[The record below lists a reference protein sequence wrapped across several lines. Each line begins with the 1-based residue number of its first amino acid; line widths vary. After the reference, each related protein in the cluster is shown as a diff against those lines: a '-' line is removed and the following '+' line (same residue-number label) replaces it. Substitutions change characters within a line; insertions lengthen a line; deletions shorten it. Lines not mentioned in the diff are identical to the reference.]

1 MNINNK
7 LVSTFTAGA
16 LTIAISGLLNPA
28 MASTAGD
35 LDPTFGTASDGTPDG
50 IVNLSLGNGNDV
62 GKSVAVQHDGKVVV
76 VVVGVSEQNGSTN
89 IEVIRLRKDGSLDT
103 TFGTANDGTVDG
115 VVNIDLGPGNDVG
128 TGVAIDRKS
137 GKIVVSGYHT
147 VSGSSNMIAA
157 RLLKDG
163 TLDESFGT
171 ANDGTPNG
179 VVSISLGSGGDQA
192 NAVAVQQ
199 DGKIVLAGSSSSLG
213 THNIEVIRLK
223 KDGTLDT
230 KFGTGNDGTP
240 DGVVNIDLGIG
251 DDIGKSVALTPDGRI
266 VVAGDHTVNGS
277 TNMIVARLKKTGD
290 FDTKFGR
297 SNDGTPDGV
306 VNLSLGDGNDMA
318 NSVAVQKDGKIVVA
332 GSSVQGSS
340 SNIEVVRF
348 TRTGELDQHF
358 GVSND
363 GTPNG
368 VVNLDLGTGNDI
380 GRAVAIQP
388 NGKIVV
394 AGSHFVSGSSN
405 ILVGRLL
412 KNGALDGTF
421 GQANDGT
428 PDGLVSISLGSG
440 DDEANAV
447 ALEAG
452 RKILVA
458 GSSVQGGSANI
469 EVVRLI
475 AK

>member
-1 MNINNK
+1 
-7 LVSTFTAGA
+7 
-16 LTIAISGLLNPA
+16 
-28 MASTAGD
+28 
-35 LDPTFGTASDGTPDG
+35 
-50 IVNLSLGNGNDV
+50 
-62 GKSVAVQHDGKVVV
+62 
-76 VVVGVSEQNGSTN
+76 
-89 IEVIRLRKDGSLDT
+89 
-103 TFGTANDGTVDG
+103 
-115 VVNIDLGPGNDVG
+115 
-128 TGVAIDRKS
+128 
-137 GKIVVSGYHT
+137 
-147 VSGSSNMIAA
+147 
-157 RLLKDG
+157 
-163 TLDESFGT
+163 
-171 ANDGTPNG
+171 
-179 VVSISLGSGGDQA
+179 
-192 NAVAVQQ
+192 
-199 DGKIVLAGSSSSLG
+199 
-213 THNIEVIRLK
+213 
-223 KDGTLDT
+223 
-230 KFGTGNDGTP
+230 
-240 DGVVNIDLGIG
+240 
-251 DDIGKSVALTPDGRI
+251 
-266 VVAGDHTVNGS
+266 
-277 TNMIVARLKKTGD
+277 MIVARLKKTGD